1 MHFAS
6 EPCAAVSFAVGFAAY
21 SELLPQSTTL
31 AFILEEVAAN
41 GVLME
46 YHSMMV
52 WWQDRFLNVVSLFLG
67 QLRVIHGNLSC
78 RKGYILHTEL
88 FHYGKFALQI
98 RICWPLF
105 III

>member
-1 MHFAS
+1 MWGVFYADAIVHFAS
-6 EPCAAVSFAVGFAAY
+6 GQCASLSFAVGFAAY

-67 QLRVIHGNLSC
+67 QLRVIHGNLS
-78 RKGYILHTEL
+78 
-88 FHYGKFALQI
+88 
-98 RICWPLF
+98 
-105 III
+105 

>member
-1 MHFAS
+1 MVSAYPSPMRNFCSTMWGFSYADAIVHFAS

-21 SELLPQSTTL
+21 SELLPKSTAV

-52 WWQDRFLNVVSLFLG
+52 
-67 QLRVIHGNLSC
+67 
-78 RKGYILHTEL
+78 
-88 FHYGKFALQI
+88 
-98 RICWPLF
+98 
-105 III
+105 